1 MPSVSTGPAWAGFA
15 VYAVVSVLHV
25 VLLAIGSPAAYPT
38 KLLLMPLLLIAV
50 VWAQRGTAPRRHGSA
65 LTLLCAAI
73 ALSWIGDGAA
83 FFFPMLP
90 ELPVMLAAFGLA
102 HVAYMILFARHLAV
116 RRVPWWTLVY
126 VLWWIVLIIALWPLL
141 GSLAVAVA
149 AYGLV
154 LGGTA
159 TLAARCSRAVA
170 IGGAC
175 FLASDTILAL
185 RLFVPDAP
193 GWLAVA
199 VMVSYTLAQGLIAW
213 GAVRGM
219 REEGR

>member
-1 MPSVSTGPAWAGFA
+1 MTATVSTLSAWAGIA
-15 VYAVVSVLHV
+15 VYAVASAVHV
-25 VLLAIGSPAAYPT
+25 ALLAIDSPAAYPT

-50 VWAQRGTAPRRHGSA
+50 VWALRGTAARRHGSA

-83 FFFPMLP
+83 FFLPMLP

-116 RRVPWWTLVY
+116 RPVPWWTLVY
-126 VLWWIVLIIALWPLL
+126 ALWWIVLIIALWPLL
-141 GSLAVAVA
+141 GNLAVPVA

-159 TLAARCSRAVA
+159 TLAGRCARAVV

-193 GWLAVA
+193 GWLPVA
-199 VMVSYTLAQGLIAW
+199 VMVTYTLAQGLIAW
-213 GAVRGM
+213 GAVRGL
-219 REEGR
+219 REGR